1 MRNQLIKKCNIHFRE
16 ANRKT
21 YEPGK
26 SYNDYQKLSFRPTF
40 GLPSNLSPESEV
52 EELCGT
58 DQEWAFDYI
67 LTNSSN
73 FAAETLYITK
83 IFNASIEATY
93 ESESLKCVHLFIW
106 IFFLKRFGW
115 FERVNWLK

>member
-1 MRNQLIKKCNIHFRE
+1 MF
-16 ANRKT
+16 T

-40 GLPSNLSPESEV
+40 GLPSNLSPEV

-58 DQEWAFDYI
+58 DQECAFDYI

-73 FAAETLYITK
+73 FAAETLYITE
-83 IFNASIEATY
+83 IFNYSIEATY
-93 ESESLKCVHLFIW
+93 EGESLKCVHLFILD
-106 IFFLKRFGW
+106 FFFSQTFW
-115 FERVNWLK
+115 VV